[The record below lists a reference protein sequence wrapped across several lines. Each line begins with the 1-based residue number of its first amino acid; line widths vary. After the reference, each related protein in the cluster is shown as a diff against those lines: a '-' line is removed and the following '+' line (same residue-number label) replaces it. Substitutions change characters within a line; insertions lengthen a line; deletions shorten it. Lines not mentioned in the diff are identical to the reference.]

1 MWYLLWIKTSQT
13 WKFRLP
19 LIEEGF
25 FTASKSMLQAR
36 PQTVQVNQA
45 NPMKKTHGETHYE
58 DTTHAQPQLTVSR
71 APHRNT
77 ETGVRALVG
86 CPVPWIFHNLFGDF
100 WLQEVAPMPVL
111 AASFEREGL
120 IPTPVG
126 LKCRMATPSRT
137 TSRNIY
143 RREAAVFKDRY
154 KLPSRGTQHEVQKKR
169 RRHRQRRSGSP
180 SEAVATHI
188 MLRLESFKTCFIYKN
203 L

>member
-1 MWYLLWIKTSQT
+1 MKT
-13 WKFRLP
+13 
-19 LIEEGF
+19 
-25 FTASKSMLQAR
+25 R
-36 PQTVQVNQA
+36 PTP
-45 NPMKKTHGETHYE
+45 NPNWRCPEH
-58 DTTHAQPQLTVSR
+58 L
-71 APHRNT
+71 T
-77 ETGVRALVG
+77 ETQRQGSCALLVG

-100 WLQEVAPMPVL
+100 CFRKWHLESRLRSGCRFYLPKKEKIKKPMPVL